1 LSESSS
7 DIVYLERLRRAAEA
21 KRLQEGIPVER
32 RDPLAA
38 YKERKDAVVTEPE
51 VVF

>member
-1 LSESSS
+1 MVKEDPETIKKREAL
-7 DIVYLERLRRAAEA
+7 A
-21 KRLQEGIPVER
+21 KRLQEGVPVEK

-38 YKERKDAVVTEPE
+38 YKERPDAVVTEPE